1 MLAVIYVFPHRYMAS
16 VKESPC
22 KVPVNNWIMLNPMD
36 RTYRW
41 TVVTLR
47 LHRDIKHSGLEMG
60 EPSEV
65 KQA

>member
-1 MLAVIYVFPHRYMAS
+1 MLAVTYVLPHRYMAS

-22 KVPVNNWIMLNPMD
+22 KAPVNNWIMLNPMGC
-36 RTYRW
+36 TCRW
-41 TVVTLR
+41 TVVALR

-60 EPSEV
+60 ESSGV